1 MQTHNLNDDSFFKRK
16 NLTISHLDE
25 MIEGEMII
33 ENKFKSMLAAILLGL
48 TPVSSYG
55 SSDVTTQKKDTSV
68 DSSDIDGE
76 KMNNVITSMIDKSV
90 VVASKIL
97 SGKKLN
103 SEKISILN
111 SKIDSDVGKIF
122 YDSFNIKKSN
132 IDISQHFQ
140 NMMDVYGLTNN
151 DSEYSKVKLILD
163 KLKQEFIKLG
173 NQSNLSIEKKQLFD
187 NSLKMIEL
195 IFLQKI
201 ISNSSYKL
209 PS

>member
-1 MQTHNLNDDSFFKRK
+1 MQTHNLNNDSFFKRK

-25 MIEGEMII
+25 MIDGEMIT

-76 KMNNVITSMIDKSV
+76 KMNDVITSMIDKSV

-103 SEKISILN
+103 LEKISILN

-122 YDSFNIKKSN
+122 HDSFHIKKSN

-140 NMMDVYGLTNN
+140 NMMDAYGLTNN